1 MKVTRIPFNGQFKI
15 NYIYGVYDRSINK
28 TADGRHHGVDCWG
41 IGNKNVF
48 SASRGKVI
56 FAGWDNTGYGN
67 LVKVQDGEYTHYYAH
82 LERILVGVGQNVDFT
97 TQIGIYGATGNVT
110 GPHLHYEVR
119 KNGVVIDPTT
129 LMGIPNKEGIYN
141 SYNYVVEV
149 GVLKEI
155 SVVAQEVING
165 LWGNG
170 EERVNRLTQAG
181 YNAREVQNR
190 VNAILNT
197 EKVYTVVPGDTLS
210 AIAQKY
216 GVTVDYLKNKNNIQN
231 INLIYAGQVI
241 KI

>member
-82 LERILVGVGQNVDFT
+82 LERILVGLGQNVDFT

-129 LMGIPNKEGIYN
+129 LMGIPNKEGVYN
-141 SYNYVVEV
+141 SYDYVVEV

-181 YNAREVQNR
+181 YNAKEVQDK
-190 VNAILNT
+190 VNAILGSNKKSTDEIAREVIAGKWGVGDERYQRLTKAGYDYNT
-197 EKVYTVVPGDTLS
+197 VQARVNQLV
-210 AIAQKY
+210 
-216 GVTVDYLKNKNNIQN
+216 
-231 INLIYAGQVI
+231 
-241 KI
+241 

>member
-28 TADGRHHGVDCWG
+28 TADGRHHGIDCWG

-82 LERILVGVGQNVDFT
+82 LERILVGLGQNVDFT

-119 KNGVVIDPTT
+119 KNGVVIDPTS
-129 LMGIPNKEGIYN
+129 LMGIPNKEGVYN

-149 GVLKEI
+149 GVLKDI
-155 SVVAQEVING
+155 SIVAQEVIKG

-170 EERVNRLTQAG
+170 EERVNKLTQAG
-181 YNAREVQNR
+181 YNAKEVQDKVNELLNSNKKTIDELAREVIAGKWGVGDERYQRLTKAGYNYNEVQSK
-190 VNAILNT
+190 VN
-197 EKVYTVVPGDTLS
+197 
-210 AIAQKY
+210 Q
-216 GVTVDYLKNKNNIQN
+216 
-231 INLIYAGQVI
+231 LI
-241 KI
+241 

>member
-170 EERVNRLTQAG
+170 AERVNKLTQAG
-181 YNAREVQNR
+181 YNAKEVQNK

-197 EKVYTVVPGDTLS
+197 EKVYTVKAGDNLTK
-210 AIAQKY
+210 IANKY
-216 GVTVDYLKNKNNIQN
+216 GVSVDYLKNKNNIQN
-231 INLIYAGQVI
+231 VDLIYVGQVI

>member
-82 LERILVGVGQNVDFT
+82 LERILVGLGQNVDFT

-119 KNGVVIDPTT
+119 KNGVVIDPTS
-129 LMGIPNKEGIYN
+129 LMGIPNKEGVYN
-141 SYNYVVEV
+141 SYDYVVEV

-170 EERVNRLTQAG
+170 AERVNRLTQAG
-181 YNAREVQNR
+181 YNAKEVQNR
-190 VNAILNT
+190 VNAILGSNKKSVDEIAREVIAGKWGVGDERYQRLTKAGYDYNT
-197 EKVYTVVPGDTLS
+197 VQAKVNQL
-210 AIAQKY
+210 A
-216 GVTVDYLKNKNNIQN
+216 
-231 INLIYAGQVI
+231 
-241 KI
+241 

>member
-28 TADGRHHGVDCWG
+28 TADGRHHGIDCWG

-82 LERILVGVGQNVDFT
+82 LERILVGLGQNVDFT

-119 KNGVVIDPTT
+119 KNGVVIDPTS
-129 LMGIPNKEGIYN
+129 LMGIPNKEGVYN
-141 SYNYVVEV
+141 SYDYVVEV

-155 SVVAQEVING
+155 SVVAKEVING

-170 EERVNRLTQAG
+170 AERVNRLTQAG
-181 YNAREVQNR
+181 YNAKEVQNR
-190 VNAILNT
+190 VNAILGSNKKSVDEIAREVIAGKWGVGDERYQRLTKAGYDYNT
-197 EKVYTVVPGDTLS
+197 VQAKVNQL
-210 AIAQKY
+210 A
-216 GVTVDYLKNKNNIQN
+216 
-231 INLIYAGQVI
+231 
-241 KI
+241 

>member
-15 NYIYGVYDRSINK
+15 NYIYGDYNRSINK

-41 IGNKNVF
+41 IGSKNVF

-67 LVKVQDGEYTHYYAH
+67 LVKIQDGEYTHYYAH
-82 LERILVGVGQNVDFT
+82 LERILVGPGQNVDFT

-129 LMGIPNKEGIYN
+129 LMGIPNREGIYN
-141 SYNYVVEV
+141 SYNYVVDV
-149 GVLKEI
+149 DVLKEI
-155 SVVAQEVING
+155 NVVAQEVING

-170 EERVNRLTQAG
+170 EERVNRLTKAG
-181 YNAREVQNR
+181 YNAKQVQNKVNDMLNSNRKSVDEIAREVIAGKWGVGDERYQRLTKAGYNYNEVQAR
-190 VNAILNT
+190 VN
-197 EKVYTVVPGDTLS
+197 
-210 AIAQKY
+210 Q
-216 GVTVDYLKNKNNIQN
+216 
-231 INLIYAGQVI
+231 LI
-241 KI
+241 

>member
-1 MKVTRIPFNGQFKI
+1 M
-15 NYIYGVYDRSINK
+15 YDRSINK
-28 TADGRHHGVDCWG
+28 TADGRHHGIDCWG

-82 LERILVGVGQNVDFT
+82 LERILVKLGQSVDFT

-129 LMGIPNKEGIYN
+129 LMGVPNKEGIYN
-141 SYNYVVEV
+141 SYNYVLEV
-149 GVLKEI
+149 DVWNYKYKI
-155 SVVAQEVING
+155 CS
-165 LWGNG
+165 
-170 EERVNRLTQAG
+170 
-181 YNAREVQNR
+181 
-190 VNAILNT
+190 
-197 EKVYTVVPGDTLS
+197 GDTLNQL
-210 AIAQKY
+210 AEETGTNADEIARVNNIRDKNKIYVGQEILLPKAPAVRTYTVQK
-216 GVTVDYLKNKNNIQN
+216 GDTLNKIAERFGTNSDYLSQKNNIKNKN
-231 INLIYAGQVI
+231 LIYPGQVI